1 VIAGHGREPE
11 HSRRTRLVELFFAFV
26 AGLLTLINPCVLPV
40 LPIVLAASLQADRR
54 GPLALAAGLSLSFV
68 VVGLFIIVLGSSIG
82 IDQRMM
88 TTVGAWLMVGFG
100 LVLLIPRL
108 NERFATATAGFAG
121 SADARLHEMETAG
134 TGTGLRGQ
142 FLGGAM
148 LGAVWSPCI
157 GPTLGGAISLASQG
171 QSIVWAGAIMTAFA
185 FGVSAVM
192 LALAFG
198 TREIIV
204 QRQVA
209 LRKLADKAKPIMGI
223 TFLLVGAG
231 ILFGLDHWL
240 ENVVLDL
247 LPAWLQDLSVSY

>member
-1 VIAGHGREPE
+1 
-11 HSRRTRLVELFFAFV
+11 LVELFFAFV

-68 VVGLFIIVLGSSIG
+68 VVGLFVIVLGASIG
-82 IDQRMM
+82 IDQGMM
-88 TTVGAWLMVGFG
+88 TTVGAWLMIGFG

-108 NERFATATAGFAG
+108 NERFATATASFAG
-121 SADARLHEMETAG
+121 GADSRLHAMENAG
-134 TGTGLRGQ
+134 QSAGQNTGLRGQ
-142 FLGGAM
+142 FLGGVM

-171 QSIVWAGAIMTAFA
+171 QNIAWAGAIMAAFA
-185 FGVSAVM
+185 LGVSTVM

-204 QRQVA
+204 QRQAA
-209 LRKLADKAKPIMGI
+209 LRKLANKAKPIMGI

-231 ILFGLDHWL
+231 ILLGLDHWL
-240 ENVVLDL
+240 EGVLLDL
-247 LPAWLQDLSVSY
+247 LPVWLQDLSVSV

>member
-1 VIAGHGREPE
+1 M
-11 HSRRTRLVELFFAFV
+11 ELFFAFV
-26 AGLLTLINPCVLPV
+26 AGLLTLLNPCVLPV

-68 VVGLFIIVLGSSIG
+68 LVGLFVIVLGSSIG
-82 IDQRMM
+82 LDQRLM
-88 TTVGAWLMVGFG
+88 TTIGAWMMVIFG
-100 LVLLIPRL
+100 LVLLVPRL

-121 SADARLHEMETAG
+121 NADDHLHGMDSA
-134 TGTGLRGQ
+134 GLRGQ

-171 QSIVWAGAIMTAFA
+171 RDVIWAGAIMMAFA
-185 FGVSAVM
+185 LGVSAMM

-198 TREIIV
+198 TREV
-204 QRQVA
+204 VAKRQQA
-209 LRKLADKAKPIMGI
+209 LRLLAGKAKLILGI

-231 ILFGLDHWL
+231 ILFGVDHWL
-240 ENVVLDL
+240 ESQVLDI
-247 LPAWLQDLSVSY
+247 LPEWLQDLSVSV

>member
-1 VIAGHGREPE
+1 M
-11 HSRRTRLVELFFAFV
+11 VELFFAFV

-68 VVGLFIIVLGSSIG
+68 VVGLFVIVLGTSIG
-82 IDQRMM
+82 IDQGMM
-88 TTVGAWLMVGFG
+88 TTVGAWLMIGFG

-108 NERFATATAGFAG
+108 NERFATATASFAG
-121 SADARLHEMETAG
+121 GADSRLHAMENAG
-134 TGTGLRGQ
+134 QSAGQNAGQNTGQNTGLRGQ
-142 FLGGAM
+142 FLGGVM

-171 QSIVWAGAIMTAFA
+171 QNIAWAGAIMAAFA
-185 FGVSAVM
+185 LGVSTVM

-204 QRQVA
+204 QRQAA
-209 LRKLADKAKPIMGI
+209 LRKLANKAKPIMGV

-231 ILFGLDHWL
+231 ILLGLDHWL
-240 ENVVLDL
+240 EGVLLDL
-247 LPAWLQDLSVSY
+247 LPVWLQDLSVSV